1 VDENSLLLPEAL
13 VLARQSAPAL
23 DQYEPT
29 PYQLTHVELM
39 RRAGAGLDAEF
50 AKHLL
55 EVARSSPCAC
65 ACLPRL
71 PPTRYAPGAPLA
83 LQEHHGDVNEALKA
97 YVSVRTFQ
105 TKVKAASG
113 FDARDEHALFF
124 LQVARS
130 SACSCGCVPRLG
142 CARAADVWSG
152 CGQGGQAVHRRPSPR
167 GIYEYVYT

>member
-13 VLARQSAPAL
+13 VTARQSAPAL

-39 RRAGAGLDAEF
+39 LRAGAGLDAEF

-71 PPTRYAPGAPLA
+71 PPVRYALGAPLA

-105 TKVKAASG
+105 KLVEDASG
-113 FDARDEHALFF
+113 LDASDEHALFY
-124 LQVARS
+124 LKVARS

-142 CARAADVWSG
+142 CARAADL
-152 CGQGGQAVHRRPSPR
+152 
-167 GIYEYVYT
+167 